1 MHRQCAHNS
10 SYVMYLSVSGES
22 KQQISQL
29 NSVCEHR
36 GCEIQLVLPKHMQS
50 ERCMF
55 TSSTL
60 ERAKS
65 LQLPPVDC
73 KDVNASLN
81 ATYIKV
87 YFLFVFFVHQP
98 IN

>member
-10 SYVMYLSVSGES
+10 SYVMCLSVSGES

-29 NSVCEHR
+29 NSVCENR
-36 GCEIQLVLPKHMQS
+36 GCETQLVLPKHMQS

-55 TSSTL
+55 TISTL

-81 ATYIKV
+81 AALTSKSTFCLCSLYIN
-87 YFLFVFFVHQP
+87 Q
-98 IN
+98 